1 MTGRVTV
8 LIRAAKGAIYDN
20 RGRTMYVIS
29 EPSASNTDVGL
40 PPEAPGFDH
49 CG

>member
-1 MTGRVTV
+1 MTVRVFL

-20 RGRTMYVIS
+20 RGRTMYAASETSIS
-29 EPSASNTDVGL
+29 KTDVGL
-40 PPEAPGFDH
+40 PPEAPGLDR